1 MNYIKEIAEAL
12 SENHAALMV
21 GAGFSKNAEK
31 IAATEKTFLNWNE
44 LSDKFYETVY
54 ENNNYPGKE
63 YNSPLRLAQE
73 VEITVGRPKLEKI
86 IKDAVPD
93 LEYAPSDVYVNLL
106 KMPWKDVFTTNYDTL
121 LERAADK
128 VTDRR
133 YNVVTSQEDLVN
145 SNDAPRILKLHGS
158 FPSQRPFI
166 ITEEDYRTY
175 PIKFAAMVN
184 TVQQALLENVFCMLG
199 FSCEDPNFTNWIG
212 WIHDNLGKSSS
223 QKMYMVSVSHVAE
236 AKRKLLFE
244 RNIIVVDLEEFWP
257 TESIEERLKIFLE
270 KLNSIV
276 EEKQNNNNWFN
287 DRKVNLQFD
296 TDFEKKIEIM
306 KQLNDSYPGWIF
318 LPWKMKSKV
327 NPLLNKID
335 VMYKFDENAIEKQ
348 LDFMYEYVKLM
359 DISGRPI
366 LLQVVEQFWNV
377 LEKKECIELEKRMKE
392 VKYKNQVIYLHLL
405 RSYRELGE
413 WENYDKCHKKI
424 EEAYLDYDN
433 KQFFKACDCW
443 KELFRFETEKLRET
457 LDSWN
462 LAKGDVYWPMI
473 KASIYALIGEISKAD
488 EMLMETLTLAR
499 RQLVKKSG
507 NEYLYSIE
515 ESIVSLI
522 NFIRHGN
529 MLSTE
534 SEKSIHNG
542 DVSWWGENDK
552 YYLYLGME
560 TKNNESFQSRNNY
573 DLSSSYTIHMGTDN
587 TQVFYALEYFRFL
600 EQTGHP
606 FRIQNVTN
614 TRGLHS
620 AVKQLA
626 QYYPHWCFMQI
637 LIARD
642 NKHLDLMF
650 GRTKLS
656 ELSQKDVDEITEE
669 YLRILKVLIKNV
681 KPENYFFANSIYDQA
696 AAVLP
701 EIIARFCYKCS
712 INVLDEIFDLMF
724 ELCLSDVRDNF
735 KGIEQIFRVLF
746 NAFST
751 EEQIQR
757 IEKILQFPI
766 ETDRISNYRDP
777 MVFVSI
783 PKEKIKLDSEIYNI
797 AMYQIKQV
805 IRNAKDEK
813 RECAINRLFILAR
826 IIILN
831 DKDKEYLYG
840 VLEEKDTVEN
850 KLKLYILDS
859 KKYKEKTKEIFE
871 DTLTKM
877 TKDSDT
883 KTFPLMGNDYGS
895 LIAILKNIDIQI
907 IDLEKTFDIMK
918 GLVLSNQKMVKN
930 RQAGQGAKETIRQT
944 FLISIGLL
952 ILKKKDSN
960 LSETEAENVQEYFK
974 ILKNIYQNSIVIE
987 MAEASLIYNTNSKF
1001 KFEDFQNRIWLSS
1014 EQEFDLFK
1022 DFFDMIYVNHFE
1034 LEDNDI
1040 MVKCADIIFKNL
1052 IYKVMSSERCVN
1064 ISALNVC
1071 ASLINAGIDI
1081 KNEIQI
1087 LLTCLFKLYK
1097 ETAIEQTDSEQ
1108 ETLHKLR
1115 CRILSCKIAKEL
1127 YRRGIQA
1134 EILEDW
1140 KKISEDENEFV
1151 ELRNIN
1157 FDRD

>member
-1 MNYIKEIAEAL
+1 MNYIREIAEAL

-184 TVQQALLENVFCMLG
+184 TVQQALLENVFCILG

-244 RNIIVVDLEEFWP
+244 RNIIVVDLEELWP
-257 TESIEERLKIFLE
+257 EKSIEERLKSFLG
-270 KLNSIV
+270 KLNLIV
-276 EEKQNNNNWFN
+276 EQKRNNDNWF
-287 DRKVNLQFD
+287 DYGKVNLQFD
-296 TDFEKKIEIM
+296 TDFEKKIEII

-318 LPWKMKSKV
+318 LPWKIKSKV
-327 NPLLNKID
+327 NALLNEID
-335 VMYKFDENAIEKQ
+335 VMYKFDETTIEKQ

-443 KELFRFETEKLRET
+443 KELFRFETEKLRKT

-462 LAKGDVYWPMI
+462 LAKGDVYWPMV
-473 KASIYALIGEISKAD
+473 KASMYALIGEISKAD
-488 EMLMETLTLAR
+488 EMLMETLKLVR

-522 NFIRHGN
+522 NFIRRRN
-529 MLSTE
+529 MLPTE

-552 YYLYLGME
+552 YCLYLGME
-560 TKNNESFQSRNNY
+560 KKSNKSFESRNNY
-573 DLSSSYTIHMGTDN
+573 DLTSSYTIRMATDN

-606 FRIQNVTN
+606 FRISNVIN
-614 TRGLHS
+614 TGGLHS

-656 ELSQKDVDEITEE
+656 ELSQKEVNDITEE

-712 INVLDEIFDLMF
+712 TNILDEIFDLMF

-735 KGIEQIFRVLF
+735 KGIEQIFGVLF

-757 IEKILQFPI
+757 IEKILQFPM

-797 AMYQIKQV
+797 AMYQIKQT
-805 IRNAKDEK
+805 IRNEKDEK
-813 RECAINRLFILAR
+813 RECAINRLCMLAR

-831 DKDKEYLYG
+831 DKDKEYLYD
-840 VLEEKDTVEN
+840 VLEKKDTVKN
-850 KLKLYILDS
+850 KLRLYILDS

-871 DTLTKM
+871 DTLTQM
-877 TKDSDT
+877 IKDSDAN
-883 KTFPLMGNDYGS
+883 KFPLMGNDYSS
-895 LIAILKNIDIQI
+895 LITILKDIDIQK
-907 IDLEKTFDIMK
+907 IDFEKTFDIMK
-918 GLVLSNQKMVKN
+918 DLVLSNQEMVKN
-930 RQAGQGAKETIRQT
+930 RQVGQGAKETIRQT

-952 ILKKKDSN
+952 ILKKKECD
-960 LSETEAENVQEYFK
+960 LSEKEAENVQDYFK
-974 ILKNIYQNSIVIE
+974 I
-987 MAEASLIYNTNSKF
+987 
-1001 KFEDFQNRIWLSS
+1001 
-1014 EQEFDLFK
+1014 
-1022 DFFDMIYVNHFE
+1022 
-1034 LEDNDI
+1034 
-1040 MVKCADIIFKNL
+1040 
-1052 IYKVMSSERCVN
+1052 
-1064 ISALNVC
+1064 
-1071 ASLINAGIDI
+1071 
-1081 KNEIQI
+1081 
-1087 LLTCLFKLYK
+1087 
-1097 ETAIEQTDSEQ
+1097 
-1108 ETLHKLR
+1108 
-1115 CRILSCKIAKEL
+1115 
-1127 YRRGIQA
+1127 
-1134 EILEDW
+1134 
-1140 KKISEDENEFV
+1140 
-1151 ELRNIN
+1151 
-1157 FDRD
+1157 

>member
-54 ENNNYPGKE
+54 ENSNYPGKE

-73 VEITVGRPKLEKI
+73 VEITIGRPKLEKI
-86 IKDAVPD
+86 IKEAVPD
-93 LEYAPSDVYVNLL
+93 LEYAPSDIYVNLL

-128 VTDRR
+128 VTERR

-199 FSCEDPNFTNWIG
+199 FSCEDPNFTSWIG

-244 RNIIVVDLEEFWP
+244 RNIIVIDLEEFWP
-257 TESIEERLKIFLE
+257 DKSIEERLKFFLE
-270 KLNSIV
+270 QLNSTV
-276 EEKQNNNNWFN
+276 EEKKNNNNWF
-287 DRKVNLQFD
+287 DDGKVNLQFD

-306 KQLNDSYPGWIF
+306 KRLNDSYPGWIF

-327 NPLLNKID
+327 NALLNEID
-335 VMYKFDENAIEKQ
+335 VMYKFDENTIEKQ

-424 EEAYLDYDN
+424 EEVYLDYDN

-443 KELFRFETEKLRET
+443 KELFRFETEKLRES

-462 LAKGDVYWPMI
+462 LAKGDVYWPMV
-473 KASIYALIGEISKAD
+473 KASMYALIGETSKAD
-488 EMLMETLTLAR
+488 EMLMETLKLVR

-522 NFIRHGN
+522 NFIRRGN
-529 MLSTE
+529 MLTTE
-534 SEKSIHNG
+534 SEKSIHSG
-542 DVSWWGENDK
+542 DVSWWAENDK
-552 YYLYLGME
+552 YCLYLGME
-560 TKNNESFQSRNNY
+560 KKSNESFESRNNY
-573 DLSSSYTIHMGTDN
+573 DLTSSYTIRMGTDN

-614 TRGLHS
+614 ARGLHS

-712 INVLDEIFDLMF
+712 VNVLDQIFDLMF

-735 KGIEQIFRVLF
+735 KGIEQIFGILF

-757 IEKILQFPI
+757 IEKILQFPMEI
-766 ETDRISNYRDP
+766 DRISNYRDP
-777 MVFVSI
+777 MVFISI

-805 IRNAKDEK
+805 IRNEKDEK
-813 RECAINRLFILAR
+813 RECAINRLFMLAR

-831 DKDKEYLYG
+831 DKDKEYLYD

-850 KLKLYILDS
+850 KLRLYILDS

-883 KTFPLMGNDYGS
+883 KT
-895 LIAILKNIDIQI
+895 
-907 IDLEKTFDIMK
+907 
-918 GLVLSNQKMVKN
+918 V
-930 RQAGQGAKETIRQT
+930 
-944 FLISIGLL
+944 
-952 ILKKKDSN
+952 
-960 LSETEAENVQEYFK
+960 
-974 ILKNIYQNSIVIE
+974 VI
-987 MAEASLIYNTNSKF
+987 
-1001 KFEDFQNRIWLSS
+1001 
-1014 EQEFDLFK
+1014 
-1022 DFFDMIYVNHFE
+1022 
-1034 LEDNDI
+1034 
-1040 MVKCADIIFKNL
+1040 
-1052 IYKVMSSERCVN
+1052 
-1064 ISALNVC
+1064 
-1071 ASLINAGIDI
+1071 
-1081 KNEIQI
+1081 
-1087 LLTCLFKLYK
+1087 
-1097 ETAIEQTDSEQ
+1097 
-1108 ETLHKLR
+1108 
-1115 CRILSCKIAKEL
+1115 
-1127 YRRGIQA
+1127 
-1134 EILEDW
+1134 
-1140 KKISEDENEFV
+1140 
-1151 ELRNIN
+1151 
-1157 FDRD
+1157 